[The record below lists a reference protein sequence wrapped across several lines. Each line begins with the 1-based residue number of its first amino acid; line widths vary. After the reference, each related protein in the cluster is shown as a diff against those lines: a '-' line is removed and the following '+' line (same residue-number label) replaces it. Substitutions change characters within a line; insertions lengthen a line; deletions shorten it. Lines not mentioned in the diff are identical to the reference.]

1 MIFFYVKY
9 KYMLYIYT
17 VLISNIR
24 MTNRTINQET
34 SASANALYFDYTFL
48 GQGQGGRSRSS
59 IQVKGIGQGILQSR
73 MLNICHKETVNNMNV
88 KMNGSNELYKE
99 NGFEGKLLRNFKDF
113 EVVTS
118 LTISKE
124 VFKVIGR
131 VVTEKSIMVQ
141 LENSSKEQ
149 FSATVQAYK
158 LGQDDLVLKFGNR
171 VSINLDFYEM
181 VITRNGKYLSDKSKD
196 RIMAGFD
203 VPMTLEEIEERRV
216 KGLYKDFVDTEINDR
231 FIHPDNVQSFEL
243 WLSYTYPR
251 QLARQKAMAEIEV
264 VEIKPV
270 TKPVKETVKA

>member
-1 MIFFYVKY
+1 
-9 KYMLYIYT
+9 
-17 VLISNIR
+17 
-24 MTNRTINQET
+24 MTNRTINQMA
-34 SASANALYFDYTFL
+34 SASTKALYLDYAFL
-48 GQGQGGRSRSS
+48 GQGQGSRSRSS

-73 MLNICHKETVNNMNV
+73 ILNICHKETVNNMNV

-124 VFKVIGR
+124 VFQVIGR
-131 VVTEKSIMVQ
+131 VVTEKSIMVL

-270 TKPVKETVKA
+270 TKPVTKPVKETVKA